1 MLDST
6 KHPSRAM
13 VPVGM
18 VIIVVDGY
26 KVGNEVINETV
37 EVEEIVVEAEVT

>member
-1 MLDST
+1 
-6 KHPSRAM
+6 M